1 MSNQYKNIKDKIC
14 KFILKDIEHSF
25 FKEQLEYTIF
35 DGKYLRSIITY
46 SIGKNLYLSAAIEYI
61 HNSSLLI
68 DDMPF
73 MDNDNI
79 RRNKETLH
87 KKYGESTTL
96 LTSYNLT
103 LDAFKHISS
112 FYTESKF
119 INKNLIKLINIEIN
133 FEMNNLI
140 KGQYL
145 DLNNINFTNEPPRVC
160 SEKIINLINYK
171 TGSLFYLGFFFGYI
185 SKYEIKQNEFDN
197 ICAILRKIGY
207 GFGLC
212 FQILD
217 DLEDYNK
224 PNENKLINIKT
235 YFNRKELC
243 KLYCENLDNF
253 RNNAIDLNIYN
264 DVLEYLYNYLID
276 KFKNL
281 IGNF

>member
-1 MSNQYKNIKDKIC
+1 
-14 KFILKDIEHSF
+14 
-25 FKEQLEYTIF
+25 
-35 DGKYLRSIITY
+35 
-46 SIGKNLYLSAAIEYI
+46 
-61 HNSSLLI
+61 
-68 DDMPF
+68 
-73 MDNDNI
+73 
-79 RRNKETLH
+79 
-87 KKYGESTTL
+87 
-96 LTSYNLT
+96 
-103 LDAFKHISS
+103 
-112 FYTESKF
+112 
-119 INKNLIKLINIEIN
+119 
-133 FEMNNLI
+133 
-140 KGQYL
+140 
-145 DLNNINFTNEPPRVC
+145 
-160 SEKIINLINYK
+160 
-171 TGSLFYLGFFFGYI
+171 
-185 SKYEIKQNEFDN
+185 
-197 ICAILRKIGY
+197 LRKIGY